1 MNVRYKKEA
10 NAAYMIMGGQDECEE
25 YAARMLQ
32 ENRIRGVMPLAVRE
46 VNGVKEYYFDISS
59 GRSMSGVL
67 EKRPVTLYEVRSFL
81 YALVEMVDQ
90 MEEYLMNVGHLLLE
104 PGMICLPAEAGNGGD
119 ADFRHAVFCC
129 HPAVERDFLGQV
141 RELMQYYLNKMD
153 HMEEQSLEKAY
164 ELFRISQK
172 EYFRIEEMLAVCNS
186 VPVTASATRRSSAAE
201 HAPNPFDPMTPEE
214 TAEEQE
220 KESERPKH
228 GRKDG
233 GTPFGSHLRTAFSVI
248 CMILGCGLAVWSLWS
263 RMTGT
268 EQEVLAGYS
277 FWLGIAFLAVGA
289 VLVLTIPQ
297 PENRRRVREAGC

>member
-81 YALVEMVDQ
+81 YALAEMVDQ

-104 PGMICLPAEAGNGGD
+104 PGMICLPADAGSGD

-141 RELMQYYLNKMD
+141 RELMQYFLNKMD

-186 VPVTASATRRSSAAE
+186 VPVSTAVTRRSPIIE
-201 HAPNPFDPMTPEE
+201 PAPNPFDPMTPEE
-214 TAEEQE
+214 AEAAEE
-220 KESERPKH
+220 KDSGRTKRGRRAESVPL
-228 GRKDG
+228 
-233 GTPFGSHLRTAFSVI
+233 GSRLRTAFSVI

-263 RMTGT
+263 RMAGA
-268 EQEVLAGYS
+268 EQDMIAGYS

-289 VLVLTIPQ
+289 VSVLTLPQ